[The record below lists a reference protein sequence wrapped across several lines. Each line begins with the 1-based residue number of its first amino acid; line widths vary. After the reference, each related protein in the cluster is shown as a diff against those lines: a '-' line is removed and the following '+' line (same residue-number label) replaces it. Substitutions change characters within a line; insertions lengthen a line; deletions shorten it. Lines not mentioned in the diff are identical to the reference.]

1 MSVLSDFFSNIY
13 NYIMTFFSTNE
24 THMGTDT
31 CESNTCES
39 NTCESNT
46 CESKDNIELQFDYED
61 DNYILNDTQKL
72 ISLTATYLWRV
83 SDV

>member
-24 THMGTDT
+24 THMETDT
-31 CESNTCES
+31 CEA
-39 NTCESNT
+39 NT
-46 CESKDNIELQFDYED
+46 CESKDNIELEFDYED
-61 DNYILNDTQKL
+61 DNYTFNDTQKL
-72 ISLTATYLWRV
+72 ISLTPTYLWRA

>member
-24 THMGTDT
+24 THMGTD
-31 CESNTCES
+31 
-39 NTCESNT
+39 TCESNT

>member
-31 CESNTCES
+31 CESNTYE
-39 NTCESNT
+39 N
-46 CESKDNIELQFDYED
+46 KDNIELQFDYED
-61 DNYILNDTQKL
+61 DFNDTFNDTQKL

>member
-24 THMGTDT
+24 TPMETDT
-31 CESNTCES
+31 CEG
-39 NTCESNT
+39 NT

-72 ISLTATYLWRV
+72 ISLTPTYLWSV